1 MLRKTKYD
9 YRKGLNI
16 LKESVKSFP
25 NGSGIYK
32 FLDSERSTLY
42 VGKAKNLKKRISS
55 YINTVK
61 QTNRI
66 KTLISLTSSME
77 FIKTHTE
84 LDSFILENN
93 LIKDLKP
100 RFNVRLMDD
109 KSFPYIVIEKSSAWP
124 RIRKFRGKQNKDDIF
139 FGPFANSNI
148 VDEVIRQLE
157 RAFLLRSCSDNIFNS
172 RKRACILFQIKR
184 CSGPCVGLI
193 DKKEYSELVNNAILF
208 LKGKN
213 LKIKQ
218 ELITKMEQASKNQ
231 NFEEA
236 ALIRDRIKA
245 ITKISFEQYSDLNK
259 NEDFDIVFLHQ
270 KYGQIC
276 IQIFFYRT
284 GKNFGNKEFV
294 FSNIHLDEPEI
305 IFSQFLIFFYK
316 SNQVPKQIL
325 INFELK
331 DTPIIKSIISKKTN
345 TNVEI
350 KKPKIG
356 KKLELL
362 KIVEE
367 NIKASINEKF
377 KKTEKNKFI
386 LKILHSKLKLNDY
399 PNKIEIYDNSH
410 FNGSNPV
417 GAMVVY
423 ENYNFKK
430 SSYRKFN
437 IKAFQGK
444 SNDDYFMLKQVLERR
459 FNFSEEWKKELPNLI
474 IIDGGK
480 GQLNVAQKIL
490 TEKQISNIDLI
501 SIAKGKK
508 RNSGEET
515 IYSVKIG
522 KVLFNKN
529 DQELYFLQRLRDE
542 AHRFAI
548 TSQKKRRL
556 SKVKKSVFD
565 NVSGVGKELRLN
577 LLSYFGSID
586 NIKTASIKDL
596 KKVPGV
602 GIEIAKKIYKE
613 FNKIV

>member
-16 LKESVKSFP
+16 LKESVRSFP

-32 FLDSERSTLY
+32 FLDSEKSTLY

-100 RFNVRLMDD
+100 KFNVRLMDD
-109 KSFPYIVIEKSSAWP
+109 KSFPYIVIEKSSTWP

-213 LKIKQ
+213 LKIKE
-218 ELITKMEQASKNQ
+218 ELITEMEQASKNQ

-305 IFSQFLIFFYK
+305 IFSQFLIFFYT

-331 DTPIIKSIISKKTN
+331 DAPIIKSIISKKTN

-377 KKTEKNKFI
+377 KKNEKNQFI
-386 LKILHSKLKLNDY
+386 LKTLHSKLKLNDY

-459 FNFSEEWKKELPNLI
+459 FNFSE
-474 IIDGGK
+474 
-480 GQLNVAQKIL
+480 
-490 TEKQISNIDLI
+490 
-501 SIAKGKK
+501 
-508 RNSGEET
+508 
-515 IYSVKIG
+515 
-522 KVLFNKN
+522 
-529 DQELYFLQRLRDE
+529 
-542 AHRFAI
+542 
-548 TSQKKRRL
+548 
-556 SKVKKSVFD
+556 
-565 NVSGVGKELRLN
+565 
-577 LLSYFGSID
+577 
-586 NIKTASIKDL
+586 
-596 KKVPGV
+596 
-602 GIEIAKKIYKE
+602 
-613 FNKIV
+613 

>member
-32 FLDSERSTLY
+32 FLDSEKSTLY

-109 KSFPYIVIEKSSAWP
+109 KSFPYIVIEKSSTWP

-218 ELITKMEQASKNQ
+218 ELITEMEQASKNQ

-305 IFSQFLIFFYK
+305 IFSQFLIFFYT

-331 DTPIIKSIISKKTN
+331 DAPIIKSIISKKTN

-377 KKTEKNKFI
+377 KKNEKNQFI
-386 LKILHSKLKLNDY
+386 LKTLHSKLKLNDY

-508 RNSGEET
+508 RNSGDET
-515 IYSVKIG
+515 IYSGKIG
-522 KVLFNKN
+522 KVLFNKT

-565 NVSGVGKELRLN
+565 NVTGVGKELRLN

-596 KKVPGV
+596 KKVPGI

>member
-100 RFNVRLMDD
+100 KFNVRLMDD
-109 KSFPYIVIEKSSAWP
+109 KSFPYIVIEKSSTWP

-218 ELITKMEQASKNQ
+218 ELITEMEQASKNQ

-305 IFSQFLIFFYK
+305 IFSQFLIFFYT

-331 DTPIIKSIISKKTN
+331 DTPIIKSIISKRTN

-377 KKTEKNKFI
+377 KKNEKNQFI
-386 LKILHSKLKLNDY
+386 LKTLHSKLKLNDY

-508 RNSGEET
+508 RNSGDET
-515 IYSVKIG
+515 IYSGKIG
-522 KVLFNKN
+522 KVLFNKT

-565 NVSGVGKELRLN
+565 NVTGVGKELRLN